1 MRPIVVSVGPL
12 ATPSATNIRTASSG
26 SAGALTL
33 NGSLVSSGVATLD
46 TPRRVLITNAADET
60 GKTVV
65 LTGADRAGNT
75 QSETVTLGGI
85 GSTASVLDYKT
96 LTSAVL
102 SANSAG
108 NLSIGTNG
116 VASSAW
122 VMMDPWAFGQIGVTT
137 GVTGTVNY
145 DIEITGDDPND
156 TTNPVDPADMIWFDC
171 GDAGLVGETTNASGV
186 LTPIPR
192 YARINLNSGSGS
204 VRATFIQPGVVP
216 Q

>member
-1 MRPIVVSVGPL
+1 MRAIVASVGPL
-12 ATPSATNIRTASSG
+12 VAASATNIRTASG
-26 SAGALTL
+26 AVAGALVL
-33 NGSLVSSGVATLD
+33 NGSLVSGGVATLD

-60 GKTVV
+60 GNTVV
-65 LTGADRAGNT
+65 VTGTGRTGQV

-85 GSTASVLDYKT
+85 GSTATVLDYKT
-96 LTSAVL
+96 VTSMVL
-102 SANSAG
+102 GTTAG
-108 NLSIGTNG
+108 GNISVGTNG
-116 VASSAW
+116 VASSEW
-122 VMMDPWAFGQIGVTT
+122 VMMDPWAFGSIGVTT

-145 DIEITGDDPND
+145 DIEITGDDAND
-156 TTNPVDPADMIWFDC
+156 PTNPVALADMIWFDC
-171 GDAGLVGETTNASGV
+171 ADAGLVNETANASGV

>member
-1 MRPIVVSVGPL
+1 MRAIVATVGPL
-12 ATPSATNIRTASSG
+12 VAAASNNIRTASG
-26 SAGALTL
+26 ADAGALVL
-33 NGSLVSSGVATLD
+33 NGSLVSGGVATLD

-60 GKTVV
+60 GNTVV
-65 LTGADRAGNT
+65 VTGTGRTGQT

-85 GSTASVLDYKT
+85 GSTATVLDYKT
-96 LTSAVL
+96 VTSMVL
-102 SANSAG
+102 GTTAG
-108 NLSIGTNG
+108 GNISVGTNG
-116 VASSAW
+116 VASSEW
-122 VMMDPWAFGQIGVTT
+122 VMMDPWAFGSIGVTT

-145 DIEITGDDPND
+145 DIEITGDDAND
-156 TTNPVDPADMIWFDC
+156 PTNPVALADMIWFDC
-171 GDAGLVGETTNASGV
+171 ADAGLVNETANASGV

>member
-1 MRPIVVSVGPL
+1 MRPITASVGPL
-12 ATPSATNIRTASSG
+12 VAASATNIRTASG
-26 SAGALTL
+26 ATAGTLTL
-33 NGSLVSSGVATLD
+33 DGSLVSDGVATLD
-46 TPRRVLITNAADET
+46 TPRRILITNAADET
-60 GKTVV
+60 GNTVD
-65 LTGADRAGNT
+65 LTGTDRTGQI

-85 GSTASVLDYKT
+85 GSTPSVLDYAT
-96 LTSAVL
+96 LISAVL
-102 SANSAG
+102 GTTAGG

-122 VMMDPWAFGQIGVTT
+122 IMMDPWAFGAIGVTA

-156 TTNPVDPADMIWFDC
+156 PTNPVAAADMIWFDC
-171 GDAGLVGETTNASGV
+171 GDTGLVNETANASGV